1 MKQSIQV
8 VSLVMILAVSGTAL
22 AKGSGGGRSHGGGHS
37 SKAAKGTGSSSSRT
51 HVSGYTSN
59 KGKYVASHD
68 RSSKDDTKT
77 NNWSTKGN
85 VNPDTGKRGTK

>member
-1 MKQSIQV
+1 MKRTIQA
-8 VSLVMILAVSGTAL
+8 VSLVMLLGVGGVAS

-37 SKAAKGTGSSSSRT
+37 SKAATGTGSSSSRT

-68 RSSKDDTKT
+68 RSSKDHTKT

>member
-1 MKQSIQV
+1 MKRAFQV
-8 VSLVMILAVSGTAL
+8 VSLVLVLGFSGIAS

-37 SKAAKGTGSSSSRT
+37 SKAATGTGSSSSRT
-51 HVSGYTSN
+51 HVSSYTSRN
-59 KGKYVASHD
+59 GKYVAGHD
-68 RSSKDDTKT
+68 RSSKDHTKS

>member
-1 MKQSIQV
+1 MKRTIQV
-8 VSLVMILAVSGTAL
+8 ASLVMILAVSCAAS

-37 SKAAKGTGSSSSRT
+37 SKAATGTGSSSSRT
-51 HVSGYTSN
+51 HVSSYTSRR
-59 KGKYVASHD
+59 GKYVASHN
-68 RSSKDDTKT
+68 RSSKDRTKA